1 MPYYAYV
8 NGKATIGL
16 ATVDQMKDY
25 VRKKYADYEEVEVA
39 IYDMKWTSEGQQLV
53 DQYTFRRH
61 GLRGRKK
68 KRQLQPKHGEA

>member
-25 VRKKYADYEEVEVA
+25 VSKKYADYEEAEVA
-39 IYDMKWTSEGQQLV
+39 IYDMEWTREGQKLV
-53 DQYTFRRH
+53 DQYT
-61 GLRGRKK
+61 LRKRKK
-68 KRQLQPKHGEA
+68 RKRQLQPRNGEV

>member
-25 VRKKYADYEEVEVA
+25 VSKKYADYEEVEVA
-39 IYDMKWTSEGQQLV
+39 IYDMEWTREGQKLV
-53 DQYTFRRH
+53 DQYT
-61 GLRGRKK
+61 LRKRKK
-68 KRQLQPKHGEA
+68 RKRQLQPRNGEV